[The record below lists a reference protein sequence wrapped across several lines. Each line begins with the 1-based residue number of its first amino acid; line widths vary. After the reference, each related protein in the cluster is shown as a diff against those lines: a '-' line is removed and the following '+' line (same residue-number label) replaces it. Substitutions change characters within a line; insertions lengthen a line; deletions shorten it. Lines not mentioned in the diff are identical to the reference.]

1 MTRHRFQRLACV
13 LGWLTLAGTNL
24 AAHDGPPFPIVSNH
38 VSGPYE
44 VSIWSDPDTTDDG
57 TPGGQFW
64 VTMTPAAGGGEV
76 PAGTTVTVAMNPAG
90 QAERVQRGQAV
101 PVGGRAHNQFISFV
115 MDHEGLFEV
124 AVEIAGPL
132 GTGDAHEGRA
142 ENRVLGFLTGAV
154 KLGQRTFGVNAEIR
168 LDARQA
174 LSRHGRRAET
184 DRKNDD

>member
-1 MTRHRFQRLACV
+1 MTRHRFRRLAFV
-13 LGWLTLAGTNL
+13 MGWLTLAGTNL

-64 VTMTPAAGGGEV
+64 VTMTATAGGGEV

-115 MDHEGLFEV
+115 MDHEGPFEV
-124 AVEIAGPL
+124 SVEIAGPL
-132 GTGDAHEGRA
+132 GTGDARGSVEA
-142 ENRVLGFLTGAV
+142 TY
-154 KLGQRTFGVNAEIR
+154 
-168 LDARQA
+168 DARPAPGMILVFIMPFA
-174 LSRHGRRAET
+174 LIGGLWLMAMRRRRRRAS
-184 DRKNDD
+184 